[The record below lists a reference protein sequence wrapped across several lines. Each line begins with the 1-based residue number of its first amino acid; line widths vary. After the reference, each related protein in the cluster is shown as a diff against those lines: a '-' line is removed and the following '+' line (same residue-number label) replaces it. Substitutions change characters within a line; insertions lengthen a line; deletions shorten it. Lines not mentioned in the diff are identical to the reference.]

1 MKVVRFALGAAM
13 TLAVAGPMK
22 AQSIDS
28 RCNGVFA
35 GPGRVGGDA
44 CQKVID
50 LYKYMNVQ
58 LGTSVAGGNAT
69 LGQGGS
75 LGGLGHFAIGLRAN
89 AMRASVPDLAATGLR
104 EGPAGSP
111 DNFEVESKWAGLPA
125 VDAAVGIF
133 RGIPLGVTYV

>member
-1 MKVVRFALGAAM
+1 MKVVRLALGAAV
-13 TLAVAGPMK
+13 TLAVAAPIK
-22 AQSIDS
+22 AQSVDS
-28 RCNGVFA
+28 RCNGEFA

-75 LGGLGHFAIGLRAN
+75 LGGLGHFAVDLRAN
-89 AMRASVPDLAATGLR
+89 AMRASVPDVEATGVQA
-104 EGPAGSP
+104 GPAG
-111 DNFEVESKWAGLPA
+111 A
-125 VDAAVGIF
+125 
-133 RGIPLGVTYV
+133 